1 MSDVQDPGH
10 GNSPAA
16 WTTVIIILVAFT
28 VGTFA
33 FWFDAQGLG
42 TAWLVWA
49 SAGLLVVAFI
59 VGAIMTRV
67 GYGVG
72 GAKVKTK
79 SH

>member
-1 MSDVQDPGH
+1 M
-10 GNSPAA
+10 
-16 WTTVIIILVAFT
+16 IIILVAFT

-33 FWFDAQGLG
+33 FWFDAQGYG

-49 SAGLLVVAFI
+49 SVGLLVVAFI
-59 VGAIMTRV
+59 VGWIMTRV

-72 GAKVKTK
+72 GARVKAK